1 MKQLPAKYAWFSG
14 GILVALAVVFFIRAT
29 ADSSSVYLPF
39 GNIKADKQQNVAVV
53 SHPVYAVKLPAAVS
67 FAGEAVPLD
76 DPEVRERLDR
86 ELTVNSYWHSST
98 IFLLKRANRF
108 FPVIE
113 PILKAEGIPDD
124 FKYVCMAE
132 SGFDNVVSPSGAA
145 GFWQFLKST
154 GALYGLVINTEVDER
169 YNLEKATR
177 AACLYFA
184 DAKNKTGSWTAA
196 AASYN
201 MGTAG
206 LMKQQANQ
214 QEAAYYNLLLN
225 SETSRYVQRIIA
237 LKLVHQHPK
246 DFGYNLQEDD
256 LYSPLNYTVDT
267 VRGSVNWVDFA
278 KTRNISYKML
288 RIYNPW
294 IRDLRLYN
302 KEARTFTVKIPA

>member
-1 MKQLPAKYAWFSG
+1 
-14 GILVALAVVFFIRAT
+14 
-29 ADSSSVYLPF
+29 
-39 GNIKADKQQNVAVV
+39 
-53 SHPVYAVKLPAAVS
+53 VKLPSTAI
-67 FAGEAVPLD
+67 FAGEEVPLN

-113 PILKAEGIPDD
+113 PILKEEGIPDD
-124 FKYVCMAE
+124 FKYICMAE
-132 SGFDNVVSPSGAA
+132 SGFDNVVSPAGAA

-177 AACLYFA
+177 AACKYFN

-206 LMKQQANQ
+206 VIKQQTNQ
-214 QEAAYYNLLLN
+214 QETDYYHLFLN

-237 LKLVHQHPK
+237 LKTIHQNPK
-246 DFGYNLQEDD
+246 DFGFNLGPED
-256 LYSPLNYTVDT
+256 LYQPYKFITEEVSGT
-267 VRGSVNWVDFA
+267 VNWVDFA
-278 KTRNISYKML
+278 KARNISYKLL
-288 RIYNPW
+288 RVYNPW

-302 KEARTFTVKIPA
+302 TQKRTFTVKIPA